1 MSSLITALT
10 SLFSFLVS
18 AMGDIADFFTNNLI
32 GQIILG
38 IGLFSVVINIVM
50 IFINKLRGQ

>member
-10 SLFSFLVS
+10 SLFSFLIS

-50 IFINKLRGQ
+50 IFINKLRG

>member
-1 MSSLITALT
+1 MASLITALT

-18 AMGDIADFFTNNLI
+18 AMGDIADFFTSNLI
-32 GQIILG
+32 GQVILG

-50 IFINKLRGQ
+50 IFVNKLRG